1 MENSVSLSAQAIWA
15 GIIGFLLGAAIVWLL
30 ARMSKGGKGDRL
42 QKAYDELK
50 KSHADYQR
58 QVNEHFAKTADAVD
72 NLTTSYQKVFSHL
85 STGAETLMDKETL
98 ALEREKRQ
106 GKTITLAYLSDA
118 EGRESAQAVAKET
131 VLPVVEASPEK
142 SPPPS
147 DGVNHPSPAA
157 AKESPPPAT
166 AAKAGDS
173 AAEKREEAAQESI
186 AAIKRHLH
194 DDSTAKKDQ

>member
-1 MENSVSLSAQAIWA
+1 MENSVSLSGQFLWA
-15 GIIGFLLGAAIVWLL
+15 GIIGFLLGAAIAWLL
-30 ARMSKGGKGDRL
+30 ARMSKGGKGGRL
-42 QKAYDELK
+42 KEAYDELK

-118 EGRESAQAVAKET
+118 EGRKSAQAVAKET
-131 VLPVVEASPEK
+131 VLPAAEVSPEK
-142 SPPPS
+142 SPPP
-147 DGVNHPSPAA
+147 
-157 AKESPPPAT
+157 
-166 AAKAGDS
+166 AKAGDTTAEKHQES
-173 AAEKREEAAQESI
+173 AATDKTARQAAEKAQESI
-186 AAIKRHLH
+186 AAVKRHLH
-194 DDSTAKKDQ
+194 DDSPAKKDQ